1 MIMRTS
7 FEDLVDALFD
17 SAVCFTSY
25 IPKSTN
31 TKTVNSMKNP
41 KAKDDDDR
49 KLSPPWW
56 TVQKKIKAM
65 FKDDPDIEIKSVSK
79 GGDASGVTYVFY
91 LDTPDAAKAIALEKI
106 LKTEYNFGNI
116 KLKVTVRVTNANNK
130 TVLPAESIYDN
141 YLDALATTPAV
152 VDIRHVVDM
161 FGTKWIVIDFK
172 KEVVQFWND
181 DLTDYYGNWNGLY
194 TDIATDIFKYNPA
207 VKYTI
212 AETDD

>member
-1 MIMRTS
+1 MRTS
-7 FEDLVDALFD
+7 FEDLFDALFD
-17 SAVCFTSY
+17 SAVYLTSY
-25 IPKSTN
+25 VPKSTN
-31 TKTVNSMKNP
+31 TKTVKSMKNP

-56 TVQKKIKAM
+56 TVYNKIKAM
-65 FKDDPDIEIKSVSK
+65 FEADPDLTVQPMS
-79 GGDASGVTYVFY
+79 GGDTSYTIY
-91 LDTPDAAKAIALEKI
+91 LDTPDATKAIALEKI

-116 KLKVTVRVTNANNK
+116 RLKVIVRVTNTNSK
-130 TVLPAESIYDN
+130 TVTPAESVYDN

-161 FGTKWIVIDFK
+161 LGTKWVVIDFK

-194 TDIATDIFKYNPA
+194 TDIATDIFKYEPS

-212 AETDD
+212 AVTDE

>member
-1 MIMRTS
+1 MRTS
-7 FEDLVDALFD
+7 FEDLFDALFD
-17 SAVCFTSY
+17 SAVYLTSY
-25 IPKSTN
+25 VPKSTN
-31 TKTVNSMKNP
+31 TKTVKSMKNP

-56 TVQKKIKAM
+56 TVYNKIKAM
-65 FKDDPDIEIKSVSK
+65 FGADPDLTVQPMS
-79 GGDASGVTYVFY
+79 GGDTSYTIY
-91 LDTPDAAKAIALEKI
+91 LDTPDATKAIALEKI

-116 KLKVTVRVTNANNK
+116 RLKVIVRVTNTNSK
-130 TVLPAESIYDN
+130 TVTPAESVYDN

-161 FGTKWIVIDFK
+161 LGTKWVVIDFK

-194 TDIATDIFKYNPA
+194 TDIATDIFKYEPS

-212 AETDD
+212 AVTDE

>member
-1 MIMRTS
+1 MSDI
-7 FEDLVDALFD
+7 FNDLMDSLFD
-17 SAVCFTSY
+17 SMAYINKFT
-25 IPKSTN
+25 PKETN
-31 TKTVNSMKNP
+31 TETINSMKNP
-41 KAKDDDDR
+41 NPKKEDK

-79 GGDASGVTYVFY
+79 GGDASGVTYVLY
-91 LDTPDAAKAIALEKI
+91 LDTPDANKALALKNI
-106 LKTEYNFGNI
+106 LKTEYHFGGVS
-116 KLKVTVRVTNANNK
+116 LKIVIRVTNK
-130 TVLPAESIYDN
+130 IDESLKRSDTTYDN

>member
-1 MIMRTS
+1 MRTS

-56 TVQKKIKAM
+56 TVYNKIKAM
-65 FKDDPDIEIKSVSK
+65 FEADPDITVQPMF
-79 GGDASGVTYVFY
+79 GGNTSCTIY

-116 KLKVTVRVTNANNK
+116 KLKVIVRVTNANSK
-130 TVLPAESIYDN
+130 TVTPAESIYDN

-212 AETDD
+212 AVTDE

>member
-1 MIMRTS
+1 MRTS
-7 FEDLVDALFD
+7 FEDLVDTLFD

-31 TKTVNSMKNP
+31 TRIVNSMKNP
-41 KAKDDDDR
+41 KAKDNDDR

-56 TVQKKIKAM
+56 TVYNKIKAM
-65 FKDDPDIEIKSVSK
+65 FEADPDITIQPMS
-79 GGDASGVTYVFY
+79 GGDTSYTIY
-91 LDTPDAAKAIALEKI
+91 LDTPDANKALALKNI
-106 LKTEYNFGNI
+106 LKTEYHFGGVS
-116 KLKVTVRVTNANNK
+116 LKIVTRVTNK
-130 TVLPAESIYDN
+130 IDESLKRSDTTYDN

-181 DLTDYYGNWNGLY
+181 DLMDYYGNWNGLY
-194 TDIATDIFKYNPA
+194 TDIATDIFKYEPS

-212 AETDD
+212 AVTDE

>member
-1 MIMRTS
+1 MRTS
-7 FEDLVDALFD
+7 FEDLFDALFD
-17 SAVCFTSY
+17 SAVYLTSY
-25 IPKSTN
+25 VPKSTN
-31 TKTVNSMKNP
+31 TKIVKSMKNP
-41 KAKDDDDR
+41 KAKGDDDR

-56 TVQKKIKAM
+56 TVYNKIKAM
-65 FKDDPDIEIKSVSK
+65 FEADSDITIQPMS
-79 GGDASGVTYVFY
+79 GGDTSYTIY
-91 LDTPDAAKAIALEKI
+91 LDTPDATKAIALEKI

-116 KLKVTVRVTNANNK
+116 RLKVIVRVTNANSK
-130 TVLPAESIYDN
+130 TVIPAESVYDN

-161 FGTKWIVIDFK
+161 LGTKWVVIDFK

-194 TDIATDIFKYNPA
+194 TDIATDIFKYEPS

-212 AETDD
+212 AVTDE

>member
-1 MIMRTS
+1 MSDI
-7 FEDLVDALFD
+7 FNDLMDSLFD
-17 SAVCFTSY
+17 SMAY
-25 IPKSTN
+25 ISKVTPRETN
-31 TKTVNSMKNP
+31 TKTINSMKNP
-41 KAKDDDDR
+41 SPKKEDK

-79 GGDASGVTYVFY
+79 GGDASGVTYTIY

-116 KLKVTVRVTNANNK
+116 KLKVIVRVTNANNK

-152 VDIRHVVDM
+152 VDIRHVADM

-212 AETDD
+212 AETND